1 MKTMKKF
8 WKYFLNFIVLFL
20 LVTGLTYWGTSIY
33 NKKEEEKN
41 TPTQYIAQE
50 SSPAIEIK
58 DCTNKKIIGTATND
72 QTGKITY
79 PTINYTETDVREH
92 TYTIKETSQNTSSV
106 TVDTNTY
113 TVKSLI
119 LSSIT
124 RNMFVFVL
132 EVIRIVQLQWHKG
145 ESKNCQKIEFT

>member
-41 TPTQYIAQE
+41 TPIQYIAQE

-72 QTGKITY
+72 MNVLINVIYIKADFYNENNELLGTEYDEIRYFNVGEKSKFEINFDYKNVAKIEVTA
-79 PTINYTETDVREH
+79 TET
-92 TYTIKETSQNTSSV
+92 
-106 TVDTNTY
+106 
-113 TVKSLI
+113 KS
-119 LSSIT
+119 
-124 RNMFVFVL
+124 
-132 EVIRIVQLQWHKG
+132 
-145 ESKNCQKIEFT
+145 